1 MRNNGI
7 IGRNSLGEIQAALE
21 VAGRGSFRA
30 AAEALG
36 TSPTALSSTIRSLED
51 RLGVRLFNR
60 TTRSVALTPAGK
72 AFLARV
78 SPALVEIERA
88 AEEARN
94 QAAEPSG
101 VLRINSSV
109 TGAYQILSS
118 ILGPFLKRYPKVT
131 IELTTET
138 RLIDIVNGQCDAGIR
153 IADSV
158 PADMVSVPL
167 PFGLDFCVVAAPDY
181 LAMHPALTHPA
192 ELMHHPCLR
201 AMLPGG
207 GIYRWEFERGEEAM
221 ALDVPGTLVLD
232 DQLLLL
238 EGARRGLGIAYL
250 ARSVCEESL
259 ASGRLRSVLA
269 DWMPRTP
276 PLSLYCPHNRNTS
289 SALLALVD
297 AVRSMARALD
307 AEAATASNRA

>member
-1 MRNNGI
+1 
-7 IGRNSLGEIQAALE
+7 
-21 VAGRGSFRA
+21 
-30 AAEALG
+30 
-36 TSPTALSSTIRSLED
+36 
-51 RLGVRLFNR
+51 
-60 TTRSVALTPAGK
+60 
-72 AFLARV
+72 
-78 SPALVEIERA
+78 
-88 AEEARN
+88 
-94 QAAEPSG
+94 
-101 VLRINSSV
+101 
-109 TGAYQILSS
+109 
-118 ILGPFLKRYPKVT
+118 
-131 IELTTET
+131 
-138 RLIDIVNGQCDAGIR
+138 
-153 IADSV
+153 
-158 PADMVSVPL
+158 
-167 PFGLDFCVVAAPDY
+167 
-181 LAMHPALTHPA
+181 
-192 ELMHHPCLR
+192 
-201 AMLPGG
+201 MLPGG

-276 PLSLYCPHNRNTS
+276 PLSLYYPHNRNTS